1 MTAPN
6 PEAPEPGQGIS
17 SVSREAKDLLL
28 KLQAAGLGGG
38 FLAGLGIDLAPI
50 VEALPAELPV
60 LEVRVEQPDSLFRL
74 ADRAI
79 VNFEFQ
85 STKEATD
92 LRRFYRYQY
101 AASEHYD
108 SDVYTVVFYGPG
120 ITNAPSV
127 LRRGSTVFTVTN
139 VYIGLQESES
149 VLADLRAKLGRGQLL
164 DAADLARLKLL
175 PLMAHQRP
183 LPEVLRD
190 AVSLASALPATE
202 RDPVIGTILG
212 MAYNYVG
219 QGIVDQLLG
228 GPDVANPIEKFIED
242 ALLRSNAE
250 GKAQGITEGK
260 AQGKA
265 EGELEGAERGQIA
278 GKRDD
283 ILDILAGRFGTVPP
297 GTPDQVSRLTDL
309 ASLRS
314 LVIEA
319 ATTDS
324 LESFSRRLKQYDAL

>member
-1 MTAPN
+1 MTEPN
-6 PEAPEPGQGIS
+6 SEAPEPKPSVS
-17 SVSREAKDLLL
+17 SVAREAKDLLL

-38 FLAGLGIDLAPI
+38 FLASLGIDLAPI

-92 LRRFYRYQY
+92 LRRFHRYQY

-108 SDVYTVVFYGPG
+108 AEVYTIVFYGPG
-120 ITNAPSV
+120 ITHAPSV
-127 LRRGSTVFTVTN
+127 LRRGSTVFTAIN
-139 VYIGLQESES
+139 VYIGIQESES
-149 VLADLRAKLGRGQLL
+149 VLGDLRTKLGRGQQL

-175 PLMAHQRP
+175 PLMTHQRP

-190 AVSLASALPATE
+190 AVSLAGALPATE
-202 RDPVIGTILG
+202 RDTVIGTILG

-219 QGIVDQLLG
+219 QGIIDQLLG

-242 ALLRSNAE
+242 ALLRRQA
-250 GKAQGITEGK
+250 
-260 AQGKA
+260 
-265 EGELEGAERGQIA
+265 EGAERGQIVA
-278 GKRDD
+278 RRDD
-283 ILDILAGRFGTVPP
+283 ILDILTSRFGTVPP

-324 LESFSRRLKQYDAL
+324 LESFSRSLKRYEAV